1 MARTILLLLMTVLL
15 GCCAKPTEE
24 QRLAKFR
31 GSMRYKAYCFASE
44 KTARLA
50 VAEYNKT
57 GAQTVDEATMHAMLG
72 VLWFLAEKSEYS
84 FMEAEVAAAVATN
97 DVKRLRLGLQSI
109 ALAKMKYP
117 NLSQSYYDELK
128 AGMALQPGA
137 DTNRPE
143 VEHKVL
149 LLSLVA
155 VSLYHGDPDVAKFGA
170 DGLSAVSQLDYLPS
184 LIGAVVEAKKGHPLQ
199 SVSQLRELSQNEQF
213 SAHRKFLCAEVADIL
228 ASCPDKEK
236 LGDEVMNRI
245 VTQLIRRVL
254 DDVFAVE
261 NQRVLLE
268 KVRTLPDSIMG
279 TRSVRTNAVGD
290 AVNGT
295 PAEK

>member
-1 MARTILLLLMTVLL
+1 MVKTTLLLMVTLLL
-15 GCCAKPTEE
+15 GGCAKPTEE

-44 KTARLA
+44 KTTRLA

-57 GAQTVDEATMHAMLG
+57 GAQPVDDATMHAMLG

-84 FMEAEVAAAVATN
+84 FMEAEVLAAVATN
-97 DVKRLRLGLQSI
+97 DVKMFRLGLQSI

-117 NLSQSYYDELK
+117 MLSQSYYGELK
-128 AGMALQPGA
+128 AGMALQQGA

-184 LIGAVVEAKKGHPLQ
+184 LIGAIVEAKNGHPAKA
-199 SVSQLRELSQNEQF
+199 VAQLRELGQNEQF
-213 SAHRKFLCAEVADIL
+213 SEHKKFLFAEVADIL
-228 ASCPDKEK
+228 ANCPDKEK

-245 VTQLIRRVL
+245 VTQLVRRVL
-254 DDVFAVE
+254 DDVFAAE
-261 NQRVLLE
+261 NQRALLE
-268 KVRTLPDSIMG
+268 KVRTLPDLITG

-295 PAEK
+295 PVEK

>member
-1 MARTILLLLMTVLL
+1 MVRTILLLLMTVLL
-15 GCCAKPTEE
+15 GGCARPTEE

-50 VAEYNKT
+50 VTEYNKT
-57 GAQTVDEATMHAMLG
+57 GAQPVDEATIHAMLG

-84 FMEAEVAAAVATN
+84 YMEAEVAAAVATN
-97 DVKRLRLGLQSI
+97 DAKRLSLGLQSI

-117 NLSQSYYDELK
+117 NLSQSYYDDLK
-128 AGMALQPGA
+128 AGMAMQQGI
-137 DTNRPE
+137 DTNRLE
-143 VEHKVL
+143 VEHKVM
-149 LLSLVA
+149 LLSLMA

-170 DGLSAVSQLDYLPS
+170 DGLSAVSHLDYLPP
-184 LIGAVVEAKKGHPLQ
+184 LMGAIVEAKKGRP
-199 SVSQLRELSQNEQF
+199 VKAVMQLRELSQNEQF
-213 SAHRKFLCAEVADIL
+213 SEHRKFLYAEVADIL

-245 VTQLIRRVL
+245 VTQLVRRVL

-261 NQRVLLE
+261 NQRALLE
-268 KVRTLPDSIMG
+268 KVRTLPDLITG

-295 PAEK
+295 PVEK